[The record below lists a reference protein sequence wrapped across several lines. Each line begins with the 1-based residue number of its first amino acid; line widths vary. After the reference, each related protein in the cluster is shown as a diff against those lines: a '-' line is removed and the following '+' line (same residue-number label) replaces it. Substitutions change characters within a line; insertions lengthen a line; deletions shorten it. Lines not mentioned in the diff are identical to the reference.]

1 MFGLTKLIDLGIKVI
16 PYVTPLISKILPKA
30 EPKVDPSVVFKPDL
44 EVLPSAKQT
53 ADPMGE
59 PVVVLESQPTVQPK
73 AGWKTAL
80 GWSMALVLIYSFIG
94 RPILVYIIAL
104 VGVIFAIDVSV
115 LPPLPVVDPTDLL
128 RMLAS
133 LVGLGV

>member
-30 EPKVDPSVVFKPDL
+30 TPTVTPQVDPV
-44 EVLPSAKQT
+44 VLPSAE
-53 ADPMGE
+53 PMGE
-59 PVVVLESQPTVQPK
+59 PAAVFMPEPTVEPQVTPK

-94 RPILVYIIAL
+94 RPILVYVIAL
-104 VGVIFAIDVSV
+104 VGVVFAVDVSV
-115 LPPLPVVDPTDLL
+115 LPPLPTVDPTDLL